1 MSHPIALAAFK
12 GDRQSVCHNLFKPKN
27 LMWVEITALNQV
39 PEWDVLKVKVE
50 GISLIFNRQ
59 GMNVTCYRNACT
71 HLEYPIDMGKVSN
84 GIITCPFHKYQYK
97 LDTGKCLNA
106 LGDSLES
113 YPVKIEGD
121 RVFVDI
127 D

>member
-1 MSHPIALAAFK
+1 
-12 GDRQSVCHNLFKPKN
+12 
-27 LMWVEITALNQV
+27 MWVEITALNQI
-39 PEWDVLKVKVE
+39 PESDILKVKVE
-50 GISLIFNRQ
+50 KISLILNRQ

-71 HLEYPIDMGKVSN
+71 HLEYPIDMGKVSD
-84 GIITCPFHKYQYK
+84 GIITCPFHKFRYK

-106 LGDSLES
+106 PDSLES

>member
-1 MSHPIALAAFK
+1 
-12 GDRQSVCHNLFKPKN
+12 
-27 LMWVEITALNQV
+27 MWVEITALNQV
-39 PEWDVLKVKVE
+39 PEWDILKVKVE
-50 GISLIFNRQ
+50 KISLILNRQ

-71 HLEYPIDMGKVSN
+71 HLEYPIDMGKVSD
-84 GIITCPFHKYQYK
+84 GIITCPFHKFRYK

-106 LGDSLES
+106 PDSLES
-113 YPVKIEGD
+113 YPIKIEGD

>member
-1 MSHPIALAAFK
+1 
-12 GDRQSVCHNLFKPKN
+12 
-27 LMWVEITALNQV
+27 MWVEVTALNQV
-39 PEWDVLKVKVE
+39 PEGGVLKVKVDE
-50 GISLIFNRQ
+50 TSVILNRQ

-71 HLEYPIDMGKVSN
+71 HLEYPIDMGKVNN

-97 LDTGKCLNA
+97 LDSGKCLNP

-121 RVFVDI
+121 RVFVEI

>member
-1 MSHPIALAAFK
+1 
-12 GDRQSVCHNLFKPKN
+12 
-27 LMWVEITALNQV
+27 MWVEITALNQV
-39 PEWDVLKVKVE
+39 PESDILKVKVE
-50 GISLIFNRQ
+50 ETSLILNRQ

-71 HLEYPIDMGKVSN
+71 HLEYPIDMGKVSD
-84 GIITCPFHKYQYK
+84 GIITCPFHKFRYK

-106 LGDSLES
+106 PDSLES

>member
-1 MSHPIALAAFK
+1 
-12 GDRQSVCHNLFKPKN
+12 
-27 LMWVEITALNQV
+27 MWVEITALNQV

-84 GIITCPFHKYQYK
+84 GIITCPFHKFRYK

-106 LGDSLES
+106 PDSLES
-113 YPVKIEGD
+113 YPIKIEGD
-121 RVFVDI
+121 RVFVEI

>member
-1 MSHPIALAAFK
+1 
-12 GDRQSVCHNLFKPKN
+12 
-27 LMWVEITALNQV
+27 MWVEITGLNQV
-39 PEWDVLKVKVE
+39 PEWGVLKVKVE
-50 GISLIFNRQ
+50 GTSVILNRQ
-59 GMNVTCYRNACT
+59 GLNVTCYRNACT
-71 HLEYPIDMGKVSN
+71 HLEYPIDMGKVNN

-106 LGDSLES
+106 PGDSLES

>member
-1 MSHPIALAAFK
+1 
-12 GDRQSVCHNLFKPKN
+12 
-27 LMWVEITALNQV
+27 MWVEITGLNQV
-39 PEWDVLKVKVE
+39 PEWDILKVKVE
-50 GISLIFNRQ
+50 GISLILNRQ

-71 HLEYPIDMGKVSN
+71 HLEYPIDMGKINN

-106 LGDSLES
+106 PGDSLES
-113 YPVKIEGD
+113 YPVKIEDD

>member
-1 MSHPIALAAFK
+1 
-12 GDRQSVCHNLFKPKN
+12 
-27 LMWVEITALNQV
+27 MWVEITALNQV

-106 LGDSLES
+106 PDSLES
-113 YPVKIEGD
+113 YPIKIEGD

>member
-1 MSHPIALAAFK
+1 
-12 GDRQSVCHNLFKPKN
+12 
-27 LMWVEITALNQV
+27 MWVEITALNQI
-39 PEWDVLKVKVE
+39 PESDILKVKVE
-50 GISLIFNRQ
+50 ETSLILNRQ

-71 HLEYPIDMGKVSN
+71 HLEYPIDMGKVSD
-84 GIITCPFHKYQYK
+84 GIITCPFHKFRYK

-106 LGDSLES
+106 PDSLES

-121 RVFVDI
+121 RVFVEI

>member
-1 MSHPIALAAFK
+1 
-12 GDRQSVCHNLFKPKN
+12 
-27 LMWVEITALNQV
+27 MWVEVTPLNQV
-39 PEWDVLKVKVE
+39 PEGGVLKVKVDE
-50 GISLIFNRQ
+50 NSVILNRQ

-71 HLEYPIDMGKVSN
+71 HLEYPIDMGKVSS

-121 RVFVDI
+121 RVFVEI

>member
-1 MSHPIALAAFK
+1 
-12 GDRQSVCHNLFKPKN
+12 
-27 LMWVEITALNQV
+27 MWVEITALNQI
-39 PEWDVLKVKVE
+39 PESDILKVKVE
-50 GISLIFNRQ
+50 KISLILNRQ

-71 HLEYPIDMGKVSN
+71 HLEYPIDMGKVSD
-84 GIITCPFHKYQYK
+84 GIITSPFHKFRYK

-106 LGDSLES
+106 PDSLES
-113 YPVKIEGD
+113 YPIKIEGD

>member
-1 MSHPIALAAFK
+1 
-12 GDRQSVCHNLFKPKN
+12 
-27 LMWVEITALNQV
+27 MWVEITALNQI
-39 PEWDVLKVKVE
+39 PESDIFKMKVE

-59 GMNVTCYRNACT
+59 GMNVTCYRNACS
-71 HLEYPIDMGKVSN
+71 HLEYPIDMGKVNS
-84 GIITCPFHKYQYK
+84 GIITCPFHKYQFQ

-106 LGDSLES
+106 SADSLES
-113 YPVKIEGD
+113 YPVKVEGD

>member
-1 MSHPIALAAFK
+1 
-12 GDRQSVCHNLFKPKN
+12 
-27 LMWVEITALNQV
+27 MWVEITALNQV

-71 HLEYPIDMGKVSN
+71 HLEYPIDMGKVSD
-84 GIITCPFHKYQYK
+84 GIITCPFHKFRYK

-106 LGDSLES
+106 PDSLES
-113 YPVKIEGD
+113 YPIKIEGD